1 MIFDIFKSKPTL
13 KELIPNGSIDIHS
26 HILPGID
33 DGSTNFKESK
43 KLIDGYLSLGF
54 KKIIATPHVYEGI
67 YPNSSFTIKESFD
80 SINTLSKKIKIDY
93 AAEYMADSS
102 LLKKIEEKS
111 VLTLDQNH
119 VLIEMSYFSFNSLIY
134 DIIFLLRI
142 NNYIPVLAHPER
154 YIYLNNNFK
163 VFKKLKRQ
171 GCLFQ
176 LNMLSATGGYGR
188 NVLKLSEKLV
198 KEDMCDFIGSDIHNY
213 RDIKGINK
221 LKVKFKNAKAINKLK
236 ELFERTNKV
245 FI

>member
-1 MIFDIFKSKPTL
+1 MIFNIFKSKPTL
-13 KELIPNGSIDIHS
+13 KELIPEGFVDIHS

-33 DGSTNFKESK
+33 DGSNSFEESK
-43 KLIDGYLSLGF
+43 KLIDGYLSLGC

-67 YPNSSFTIKESFD
+67 YPNSNFTIKESFD
-80 SINTLSKKIKIDY
+80 SIKALSKQIKIDY
-93 AAEYMADSS
+93 AAEYMVDST
-102 LLKKIEEKS
+102 LFKRIEEKS
-111 VLTLDQNH
+111 LLTLSKNH

-134 DIIFLLRI
+134 DITFLLRI

-154 YIYLNNNFK
+154 YLYLNNDFK

-176 LNMLSATGGYGR
+176 LNMLSVTGGYGR
-188 NVLKLSEKLV
+188 NVLRLSEKLV
-198 KEDMCDFIGSDIHNY
+198 KNDMYDFIGSDIHNY
-213 RDIKGINK
+213 TDIKRIDK
-221 LKVKFKNAKAINKLK
+221 LKVKFKNTKVIDKLE